1 MNACSKLKNLLVEEM
16 CSKQKE
22 LLQRQNEENTAN
34 CYEAKRQSSI
44 TSPKETD
51 KNLPN
56 IVLLGPTGV
65 GKSYFLNGLLGHI
78 NPNVGV
84 FPVGMKSR
92 SCTREITTATG
103 KIFDGK
109 LRNYGIDST
118 LVKVFDTPGEVSM
131 FNYPLRLYE

>member
-1 MNACSKLKNLLVEEM
+1 MNLCNKLKNLSVEEM

-22 LLQRQNEENTAN
+22 LQRQNEGSTAN
-34 CYEAKRQSSI
+34 CYEANRQSSI
-44 TSPKETD
+44 TSPQETD

-65 GKSYFLNGLLGHI
+65 GKSYFLNGLLGNI

-92 SCTREITTATG
+92 SCTREISTATG

-109 LRNYGIDST
+109 LKNYGIDDT
-118 LVKVFDTPGEVSM
+118 LVKLFDTPGEVLM
-131 FNYPLRLYE
+131 LNYPLRLDK

>member
-1 MNACSKLKNLLVEEM
+1 MNASCTKLNNLSVEEM
-16 CSKQKE
+16 CSKQTE
-22 LLQRQNEENTAN
+22 LLQRQDEGSTAN
-34 CYEAKRQSSI
+34 CYEANRQSSI
-44 TSPKETD
+44 TSSEETD

-92 SCTREITTATG
+92 SCTREISTATG

-109 LRNYGIDST
+109 LRNYGIDNT
-118 LVKVFDTPGEVSM
+118 LMKVFDTPGEVSM
-131 FNYPLRLYE
+131 LNCL